1 MTESPSAVARRL
13 IRGITEERWAEV
25 PDLYAEDT
33 VVELPF
39 SPQGTVLRGR
49 KELAEHF
56 AAAPARPLRMGA
68 SNIVVHETTDPEVV
82 VVEYDYDGEVTT
94 TGRTFTVPNILVI
107 RVRDGRIV
115 YSRDYHDHHAIGAAL
130 GGRRS

>member
-1 MTESPSAVARRL
+1 MAESPSTVARRL
-13 IRGITEERWAEV
+13 IRGITEERWAEL

-39 SPQGTVLRGR
+39 SPEAMVLRGR
-49 KELAEHF
+49 EEMAEHF
-56 AAAPARPLRMGA
+56 AAAPARPLRMSA
-68 SNIVVHETTDPEVV
+68 HNIVVHETADPEVV

-94 TGRTFTVPNILVI
+94 TGRTFTVPNVLVM

-115 YSRDYHDHHAIGAAL
+115 SSRDYHDHRAIGAAL
-130 GGRRS
+130 TSS